1 MKRRPGP
8 GEIPGSRPVSIAVL
22 SSQFPVRPVGTL
34 KPGTHNWEL
43 VCLFCVH
50 KNDGPV
56 TTPFS
61 LLATL
66 PQYARASEVTMSRIG
81 LGLLL
86 GITLMGAGCGY
97 GSHNYMNG
105 NGMPKITQLMPNA
118 TAHGGAAFTL
128 TIQGSGFGTDS
139 LVYWGTMTRTTAY
152 ATTSQVTADITAAD
166 IMNAGTVQVYVHS
179 GGANSNAM
187 PFTIQ

>member
-8 GEIPGSRPVSIAVL
+8 GEIPGSRPVSFAVL
-22 SSQFPVRPVGTL
+22 SSQFSVRPVDTL

-97 GSHNYMNG
+97 SSHNYMNG

-118 TAHGGAAFTL
+118 TAHGGAAFPL
-128 TIQGSGFGTDS
+128 TIQGSGFGKDS
-139 LVYWGTMTRTTAY
+139 LVYLGTITRTTAY

-166 IMNAGTVQVYVHS
+166 IMNARTLPVYGHS
-179 GGANSNAM
+179 SGPKLDPM
-187 PFTIQ
+187 PFP